1 MASFISSENL
11 STYLLRE
18 LVRYTSN
25 PERGFPEAYQ
35 TGDDENLYSTV
46 RNIIAISTK
55 DPTHKSSRTLIDN
68 LVNVPIST
76 EDLNKVY
83 SEIFTGP
90 NVNNPTVRK
99 ELVIYLLLKEVQPD
113 YPIPENL
120 AGYLELFES

>member
-55 DPTHKSSRTLIDN
+55 DPTINH
-68 LVNVPIST
+68 
-76 EDLNKVY
+76 
-83 SEIFTGP
+83 
-90 NVNNPTVRK
+90 
-99 ELVIYLLLKEVQPD
+99 
-113 YPIPENL
+113 
-120 AGYLELFES
+120 LELSLTIWLMSPLVLKI